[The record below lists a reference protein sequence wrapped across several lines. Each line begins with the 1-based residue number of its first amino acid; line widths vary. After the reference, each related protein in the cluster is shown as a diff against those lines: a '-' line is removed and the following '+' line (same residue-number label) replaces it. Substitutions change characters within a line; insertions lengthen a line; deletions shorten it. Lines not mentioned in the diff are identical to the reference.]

1 MGWRRDHPELTVS
14 PTQVDLLDALVH
26 DEAAAYIADGYG
38 PVANPAAPC
47 RLRNLVHQLAELLF
61 ERDGRYPA
69 WWRAVGEEP

>member
-1 MGWRRDHPELTVS
+1 MGWRGDHAALIVS
-14 PTQVDLLDALVH
+14 QLDLLDALVRA
-26 DEAAAYIADGYG
+26 EAAAYIADRYG

-61 ERDGRYPA
+61 ERDARYPD

>member
-1 MGWRRDHPELTVS
+1 VGWRDDHAELTVFQ
-14 PTQVDLLDALVH
+14 TELDLLDALVRA
-26 DEAAAYIADGYG
+26 DAAAYIADRFG

-47 RLRNLVHQLAELLF
+47 RLRNLLHQLAELVL

>member
-1 MGWRRDHPELTVS
+1 MGWRGDHAELTLS
-14 PTQVDLLDALVH
+14 PTHVNLLDALVRA
-26 DEAAAYIADGYG
+26 DAAAFITDRFG

-47 RLRNLVHQLAELLF
+47 RVRDLIHQLAELVF